1 MRNAA
6 PFFPLLWRI
15 ATPLLL
21 CALQAPLL
29 LGLATATLLL
39 PAHGADEAQP
49 LGAQCSGEFECQN
62 PEMVHCTDGIC
73 ACRYGHHSPYLCK
86 EAPVTQRP
94 GKDGEE
100 ENGWPAVADREC
112 HTDHQCHRGYCWHG
126 TCSCKDGFVKERS
139 FSGSW
144 SCVHRTSS
152 FGFGILAVIPVTVV
166 VLCLFACCVQVA
178 LRKQQ
183 QMPSNAA
190 AVQPEGAQDDG
201 NAGTSAAGVSNI
213 YRQRR
218 YFPHY
223 VESPKPHAT
232 NEALAA
238 PTASCATGM
247 EPVEAKETAPGIG
260 EAGSSANA
268 NHSLQA

>member
-6 PFFPLLWRI
+6 PLFPLLLLLTVLWRI
-15 ATPLLL
+15 A
-21 CALQAPLL
+21 APLL
-29 LGLATATLLL
+29 LYALHAPLLLRLATATLLL
-39 PAHGADEAQP
+39 PVHGADEAQP
-49 LGAQCSGEFECQN
+49 LGAQCSGAFECQN
-62 PEMVHCTDGIC
+62 PEMVHCMDGIC

-86 EAPVTQRP
+86 EAPVTHKP
-94 GKDGEE
+94 GKEE
-100 ENGWPAVADREC
+100 DGWPAVAEC
-112 HTDHQCHRGYCWHG
+112 QTDHQCHRGYCWRG

-144 SCVHRTSS
+144 NCVHRTSS

-166 VLCLFACCVQVA
+166 VLCLVACCVQVA

-190 AVQPEGAQDDG
+190 AAQPEVGRDD
-201 NAGTSAAGVSNI
+201 ADMSAGVSNI

-223 VESPKPHAT
+223 VESPKPHAAH
-232 NEALAA
+232 EAA
-238 PTASCATGM
+238 PTASCTI
-247 EPVEAKETAPGIG
+247 ELKPVEAKEAAPDIE
-260 EAGSSANA
+260 EAGSSAN
-268 NHSLQA
+268 NTIQSPQA

>member
-6 PFFPLLWRI
+6 PFLPLLWRI
-15 ATPLLL
+15 AAPLLL

-29 LGLATATLLL
+29 LRLATATLLL

-86 EAPVTQRP
+86 E
-94 GKDGEE
+94 G
-100 ENGWPAVADREC
+100 
-112 HTDHQCHRGYCWHG
+112 
-126 TCSCKDGFVKERS
+126 
-139 FSGSW
+139 
-144 SCVHRTSS
+144 TSS

-223 VESPKPHAT
+223 VESPKPHVT

-238 PTASCATGM
+238 PTASCATEM
-247 EPVEAKETAPGIG
+247 EPVEAKETAPDIG

>member
-6 PFFPLLWRI
+6 PMLWR
-15 ATPLLL
+15 AG
-21 CALQAPLL
+21 APLL
-29 LGLATATLLL
+29 LLALAATTL
-39 PAHGADEAQP
+39 PLHGAEEAQP
-49 LGAQCSGEFECQN
+49 LGAECSGAFECQN
-62 PEMVHCTDGIC
+62 PEMVHCIDGIC

-86 EAPVTQRP
+86 EAPVTHRP
-94 GKDGEE
+94 TKEGD
-100 ENGWPAVADREC
+100 NGSSAEREC
-112 HTDHQCHRGYCWHG
+112 QTDHQCHRGYCWRG
-126 TCSCKDGFVKERS
+126 ICSCKDGFVKERS

-183 QMPSNAA
+183 QVPFNAA
-190 AVQPEGAQDDG
+190 AAAQPEFARDDAGMPTGA
-201 NAGTSAAGVSNI
+201 SNI

-223 VESPKPHAT
+223 VESPQIQAGQ
-232 NEALAA
+232 EALAA
-238 PTASCATGM
+238 PAVSIELKPIEAEESASD
-247 EPVEAKETAPGIG
+247 IG
-260 EAGSSANA
+260 EGESSAKK
-268 NHSLQA
+268 

>member
-1 MRNAA
+1 MAPTKRSHWVPSAPGSSSARTRRWCTARMESAPAA
-6 PFFPLLWRI
+6 TDTTVRTSARKVG
-15 ATPLLL
+15 AT
-21 CALQAPLL
+21 
-29 LGLATATLLL
+29 
-39 PAHGADEAQP
+39 
-49 LGAQCSGEFECQN
+49 SGR
-62 PEMVHCTDGIC
+62 T
-73 ACRYGHHSPYLCK
+73 
-86 EAPVTQRP
+86 APVTQRP

-100 ENGWPAVADREC
+100 GNGWPAVADREC

-223 VESPKPHAT
+223 VESPKPHVT

-238 PTASCATGM
+238 PTASCATEM
-247 EPVEAKETAPGIG
+247 EPVEAKETAPDIG